1 MAIRSFKD
9 KTPIIGENTYV
20 DPAATIIG
28 DVEIGSDCSLWPA
41 TVTRGDVH
49 HIRIGN
55 NTNIQDGSVLHVT
68 HYGKYGKGSPL
79 IIGNNVTVG
88 HAVVLHACTIG
99 DNSLIGMHSTVLDEV
114 VVEPYV
120 MIGAGSLVP
129 QGKTLESGHMYFGN
143 PVKKIRAL
151 TDEEKEF
158 LEYSAVHYVTL
169 KDEYL

>member
-1 MAIRSFKD
+1 MAIRPYKD
-9 KTPIIGENTYV
+9 KTPVIGNNTYV

-41 TVTRGDVH
+41 TVTRGDVN

-88 HAVVLHACTIG
+88 HSVVLHACTIG

-114 VVEPYV
+114 IVEPYV

-143 PVKKIRAL
+143 PVKKIRPL

-158 LEYSAVHYVTL
+158 LKYSAEHYVLL